1 MVYHGIVFKFRDL
14 VDLILHRF
22 QHDHYW
28 FSVFGYKSM
37 TIALNVAFIEAVTG
51 STLSITVLFAE
62 AGGHML
68 SVDIVT
74 AIRLIVG

>member
-14 VDLILHRF
+14 IDLILHRF

-28 FSVFGYKSM
+28 FSVFSDKST
-37 TIALNVAFIEAVTG
+37 TIPLNVALVKAVTG

-74 AIRLIVG
+74 AICLIVR